1 MNHHFT
7 VKKSHALLAI
17 IVPTGVF
24 AITSLYGLYGLLVLK
39 DGSWYG
45 ALFVLGLV
53 LFLDHGVALS
63 HPTSVIINDTSLE
76 FHAFNR
82 HHTFNLEEIT
92 RINVRKVSR
101 GRRLYLRLND
111 ASLLKGRYWLH
122 LDHMSDA
129 QGCLEFFE
137 KLMDVRHPK
146 FRNMEAH
153 SFKRVK

>member
-1 MNHHFT
+1 MNHHFI
-7 VKKSHALLAI
+7 VNKAHALLSI

-24 AITSLYGLYGLLVLK
+24 AITSLYGLYGLLVNN
-39 DGSWYG
+39 DASWYG
-45 ALFVLGLV
+45 AVFVLGLV

-63 HPTSVIINDTSLE
+63 HPTSVIIEETSVQ
-76 FHAFNR
+76 FHAFKH
-82 HHTFNLEEIT
+82 HHTFNLEDIT

-101 GRRLYLRLND
+101 GRRLYVRLND

-129 QGCLEFFE
+129 QLCLDFFE
-137 KLMDVRHPK
+137 RLMNERHPK
-146 FRNMEAH
+146 YKNMEAH

>member
-1 MNHHFT
+1 MNHHFI
-7 VKKSHALLAI
+7 VNKYHALLAI

-24 AITSLYGLYGLLVLK
+24 AITSLYGLYGLLVLN

-63 HPTSVIINDTSLE
+63 HPTSVMINDSILE

-82 HHTFNLEEIT
+82 HHAFNLEEIT
-92 RINVRKVSR
+92 RVNVRKVSR
-101 GRRLYLRLND
+101 GRRLYVRLND
-111 ASLLKGRYWLH
+111 ASLLRGRYWLH

-129 QGCLEFFE
+129 DECLEFFE
-137 KLMDVRHPK
+137 KLMDERHPK